1 MHPGTVSTPLSASSS
16 VVASALTHQDLTHQ
30 DTHGPTLPVVDP
42 ATEEVLAEVVD
53 MDAAAAVTAL
63 NNAVAA
69 QRSWSATSPQQRS
82 DVLMRAFTLMIE
94 RTEDL
99 ALLMTL
105 EMGKPLAESR
115 GEVAYAAEFF
125 RWFAGEAVRLDGGV
139 MLAPDGGSRLIVTHR
154 PVGPCLLITP
164 WNFPLAMGTRKM
176 GPALAAGCTCLVKP
190 AEQTP
195 LSMLALLGILREA
208 GVPDGVVSVITTNDP
223 GSTMAPLLA
232 DPRVRK
238 VSFTGST
245 EVGRYLLA
253 QCAPT
258 VKRTSMELGGNAPFI
273 VFADADPDEAAAGA
287 LTAKMRNIGQACTAA
302 NRIYVQRGIAESF
315 TEALTAKMAALHMGR
330 GTEPDVD
337 LGPLIDPDAVAKADR
352 LVSDARNRGATVQL
366 GGKIPDGTG
375 YFYPP
380 SVLTDVPD
388 DSDMMR
394 TEIFAPVAAI
404 ATFDTEEEVIARAND
419 SEFGLVAYLYT
430 NDTRRAWRVAEE
442 LETGMVGLNRGV
454 VSTPAAPFGGVK
466 QSGIGR
472 EGGFA
477 GIDEFLETKYIGAAL

>member
-1 MHPGTVSTPLSASSS
+1 MHPGSVSTPLSTETA
-16 VVASALTHQDLTHQ
+16 VIATALAEQVR
-30 DTHGPTLPVVDP
+30 HGPTFPVVDP
-42 ATEEVLAEVVD
+42 ATEEALADVAD
-53 MDAAAAVTAL
+53 MDGPRALAAL
-63 NNAVAA
+63 DNAVAV
-69 QRSWSATSPQQRS
+69 QRSWASTSPQQRS
-82 DVLMRAFTLMIE
+82 DVLMRAYTLMVE
-94 RTEDL
+94 STEDL

-164 WNFPLAMGTRKM
+164 WNFPLAMGTRKI

-195 LSMLALLGILREA
+195 LSMLALLGILRQA
-208 GVPDGVVSVITTNDP
+208 GVPDGVVSVITTADP

-238 VSFTGST
+238 LSFTGST

-273 VFADADPDEAAAGA
+273 VFDDADPEEAAAGA
-287 LTAKMRNIGQACTAA
+287 LIAKMRNIGQACTAA
-302 NRIYVQRGIAESF
+302 NRIYVHRAIAGAF
-315 TEALTAKMAALHMGR
+315 TEALTERLAALRMGR
-330 GTEPDVD
+330 GTESGVDV
-337 LGPLIDPDAVAKADR
+337 GPLIDPDAVSKADR
-352 LVSDARNRGATVQL
+352 LVKDAQNRGATVRL
-366 GGKIPDGTG
+366 GGEVPDGTG

-404 ATFDTEEEVIARAND
+404 ANFDTEEEVIARAND

-430 NDTRRAWRVAEE
+430 NDTRRGWRVSEQ
-442 LETGMVGLNRGV
+442 LETGMVGLNRPV

-477 GIDEFLETKYIGAAL
+477 GIEEFLETKYIGAAV

>member
-1 MHPGTVSTPLSASSS
+1 MHPGTVSTPVSASSS
-16 VVASALTHQDLTHQ
+16 VVANALIHQDHR
-30 DTHGPTLPVVDP
+30 GPTFPVVNP
-42 ATEEVLAEVVD
+42 ATEEVLAGVADVNGT
-53 MDAAAAVTAL
+53 AALAAL
-63 NNAVAA
+63 DNAVAA
-69 QRSWSATSPQQRS
+69 QRSWAATTPQQRA
-82 DVLMRAFTLMIE
+82 DVLMRAYTLMIQ

-139 MLAPDGGSRLIVTHR
+139 MLAPDGQSRLIVTHR

-164 WNFPLAMGTRKM
+164 WNFPLAMGTRKI

-208 GVPDGVVSVITTNDP
+208 GVPDGVVSVITTADP
-223 GSTMAPLLA
+223 AATMAPLLA

-238 VSFTGST
+238 LSFTGST
-245 EVGRYLLA
+245 EVGRSLLA

-273 VFADADPDEAAAGA
+273 VFDDADPEEAASGA

-302 NRIYVQRGIAESF
+302 NRIYVQRGIAAAF
-315 TEALTAKMAALHMGR
+315 TEALTDKLATLRMGP
-330 GTEPDVD
+330 GIEPGVDV
-337 LGPLIDPDAVAKADR
+337 GPLIDPDAVAKADR
-352 LVSDARNRGATVQL
+352 LVADARKRGATVRL
-366 GGKIPDGTG
+366 GGELPEGIG

-404 ATFDTEEEVIARAND
+404 ASFESEEEVVARAND

-430 NDTRRAWRVAEE
+430 NDTRRGWRVSEQ
-442 LETGMVGLNRGV
+442 LETGMVGLNRPV

-477 GIDEFLETKYIGAAL
+477 GIEEFMETKYIGAAV

>member
-1 MHPGTVSTPLSASSS
+1 MHPGAVSTPLSTESA
-16 VVASALTHQDLTHQ
+16 VVAAALSQQLR
-30 DTHGPTLPVVDP
+30 HGPTFPVVDP
-42 ATEEVLAEVVD
+42 STEEVLADVAN
-53 MDAAAAVTAL
+53 MDGRAALTAL
-63 NNAVAA
+63 SNAVAV
-69 QRSWSATSPQQRS
+69 QRSWASTSPQQRA
-82 DVLMRAFTLMIE
+82 DILMRAYTLMIE
-94 RTEDL
+94 STEDL

-105 EMGKPLAESR
+105 EMGKPLTESR
-115 GEVAYAAEFF
+115 GEVTYAAEFF
-125 RWFAGEAVRLDGGV
+125 RWFAGEAVRQDGGV

-164 WNFPLAMGTRKM
+164 WNFPLAMGTRKI

-208 GVPDGVVSVITTNDP
+208 GVPDGAVSVITTADP
-223 GSTMAPLLA
+223 GPTMAPLLA

-238 VSFTGST
+238 LSFTGST
-245 EVGRYLLA
+245 EVGRYLLT

-273 VFADADPDEAAAGA
+273 VFDDADPEEAAAGA
-287 LTAKMRNIGQACTAA
+287 LIAKMRNIGQACTAA
-302 NRIYVQRGIAESF
+302 NRIYVQRGVAGAF
-315 TEALTAKMAALHMGR
+315 TEALTAKLGALHMGR
-330 GTEPDVD
+330 GTQPGVDV
-337 LGPLIDPDAVAKADR
+337 GPLIDPDAVAKADR
-352 LVSDARNRGATVQL
+352 LVTDARKRGATVRL
-366 GGKIPDGTG
+366 GGEIPDGAG

-380 SVLTDVPD
+380 SLLTDVPD
-388 DSDMMR
+388 HSDMMR

-404 ATFDTEEEVIARAND
+404 ASFDTEEEVIARAND

-430 NDTRRAWRVAEE
+430 NDARRGWRVSEQ
-442 LETGMVGLNRGV
+442 LETGMVGLNRPV

-477 GIDEFLETKYIGAAL
+477 GIEEFLETKYIGAAV

>member
-1 MHPGTVSTPLSASSS
+1 MHPGAVSTPLSTERAG
-16 VVASALTHQDLTHQ
+16 VAPALSPQLR
-30 DTHGPTLPVVDP
+30 HGPTFPVVDP
-42 ATEEVLAEVVD
+42 STEEVLADVAN
-53 MDAAAAVTAL
+53 MDGRAALTAL
-63 NNAVAA
+63 SNAVAV
-69 QRSWSATSPQQRS
+69 QRSWASTSPQQRA
-82 DVLMRAFTLMIE
+82 DILMRAYTLMIE
-94 RTEDL
+94 STEDL

-105 EMGKPLAESR
+105 EMGKPLTESR
-115 GEVAYAAEFF
+115 GEVTYAAEFF
-125 RWFAGEAVRLDGGV
+125 RWFAGEAVRQDGGV

-164 WNFPLAMGTRKM
+164 WNFPLAMGTRKI

-208 GVPDGVVSVITTNDP
+208 GVPDGVVSVITTADP
-223 GSTMAPLLA
+223 GPTMAPLLA

-238 VSFTGST
+238 LSFTGST
-245 EVGRYLLA
+245 EVGRYLLT

-273 VFADADPDEAAAGA
+273 VFDDADPEEAAAGA
-287 LTAKMRNIGQACTAA
+287 LIAKMRNIGQACTAA
-302 NRIYVQRGIAESF
+302 NRIYVQRGVAGAF
-315 TEALTAKMAALHMGR
+315 TEALTAKLGALHMGR
-330 GTEPDVD
+330 GTQPGVDV
-337 LGPLIDPDAVAKADR
+337 GPLIDPDAVAKADR
-352 LVSDARNRGATVQL
+352 LVTDARKRGATVRL
-366 GGKIPDGTG
+366 GGEIPDGAG

-380 SVLTDVPD
+380 SLLTDVPD

-404 ATFDTEEEVIARAND
+404 ASFDTEEEVIARAND

-430 NDTRRAWRVAEE
+430 NDARRGWRVSEQ
-442 LETGMVGLNRGV
+442 LETGMVGLNRPV

-477 GIDEFLETKYIGAAL
+477 GIEEFLETKYIGAAV

>member
-1 MHPGTVSTPLSASSS
+1 MHPGAVSTPLSTESA
-16 VVASALTHQDLTHQ
+16 VVAAALSQQLR
-30 DTHGPTLPVVDP
+30 HGPTFPVVDP
-42 ATEEVLAEVVD
+42 STEEVLADVAN
-53 MDAAAAVTAL
+53 MDGRAALTAL
-63 NNAVAA
+63 SNAVAV
-69 QRSWSATSPQQRS
+69 QRSWASTSPQQRA
-82 DVLMRAFTLMIE
+82 DILMRAYTLMIE
-94 RTEDL
+94 STEDL

-105 EMGKPLAESR
+105 EMGKPLTESR
-115 GEVAYAAEFF
+115 GEVTYAAEFF
-125 RWFAGEAVRLDGGV
+125 RWFAGEAVRQDGGV

-164 WNFPLAMGTRKM
+164 WNFPLAMGTRKI

-208 GVPDGVVSVITTNDP
+208 GVPDGVVSVITTADP
-223 GSTMAPLLA
+223 GPTMAPLLA

-238 VSFTGST
+238 LSFTGST
-245 EVGRYLLA
+245 EVGRYLLT

-273 VFADADPDEAAAGA
+273 VFDDADPEEAAAGA
-287 LTAKMRNIGQACTAA
+287 LIAKMRNIGQACTAA
-302 NRIYVQRGIAESF
+302 NRIYVQRGVAGAF
-315 TEALTAKMAALHMGR
+315 TEALTAKLGALHMGR
-330 GTEPDVD
+330 GTQPGVDV
-337 LGPLIDPDAVAKADR
+337 GPLIDPDAVAKADR
-352 LVSDARNRGATVQL
+352 LVMDARKRGATVRL
-366 GGKIPDGTG
+366 GGEIPDGAG

-380 SVLTDVPD
+380 SLLTDVPD

-404 ATFDTEEEVIARAND
+404 ASFDTEEEVIARAND

-430 NDTRRAWRVAEE
+430 NDARRGWRVSEQ
-442 LETGMVGLNRGV
+442 LETGMVGLNRPV

-477 GIDEFLETKYIGAAL
+477 GIEEFLETKYIGAAV

>member
-1 MHPGTVSTPLSASSS
+1 MVAAALSQQ
-16 VVASALTHQDLTHQ
+16 LR
-30 DTHGPTLPVVDP
+30 HGPTFPVVDP
-42 ATEEVLAEVVD
+42 STEEVLADVAN
-53 MDAAAAVTAL
+53 MDGRAALTAL
-63 NNAVAA
+63 SNAVAV
-69 QRSWSATSPQQRS
+69 QRSWASTSPQQRA
-82 DVLMRAFTLMIE
+82 DILMRAYTLMIE
-94 RTEDL
+94 STEDL

-105 EMGKPLAESR
+105 EMGKPLTESR
-115 GEVAYAAEFF
+115 GEVTYAAEFF
-125 RWFAGEAVRLDGGV
+125 RWFAGEAVRQDGGV

-164 WNFPLAMGTRKM
+164 WNFPLAMGTRKI

-208 GVPDGVVSVITTNDP
+208 GVPDGVVSVITTADP
-223 GSTMAPLLA
+223 GPTMAPLLA

-238 VSFTGST
+238 LSFTGST
-245 EVGRYLLA
+245 EVGRYLLT

-273 VFADADPDEAAAGA
+273 VFDDADPEEAAAGA
-287 LTAKMRNIGQACTAA
+287 LIAKMRNIGQACTAA
-302 NRIYVQRGIAESF
+302 NRIYVQRGVAGAF
-315 TEALTAKMAALHMGR
+315 TEALTAKLGALHMGR
-330 GTEPDVD
+330 GTQPGVDV
-337 LGPLIDPDAVAKADR
+337 GPLIDPDAVAKADR
-352 LVSDARNRGATVQL
+352 LVMDARKRGATVRL
-366 GGKIPDGTG
+366 GGEIPDGAG

-380 SVLTDVPD
+380 SLLTDVPD

-404 ATFDTEEEVIARAND
+404 ASFDTEEEVIARAND

-430 NDTRRAWRVAEE
+430 NDARRGWRVSEQ
-442 LETGMVGLNRGV
+442 LETGMVGLNRPV

-477 GIDEFLETKYIGAAL
+477 GIEEFLETKYIGAAV

>member
-1 MHPGTVSTPLSASSS
+1 MHPGAVSTPLSTESA
-16 VVASALTHQDLTHQ
+16 VVAAALSQQLR
-30 DTHGPTLPVVDP
+30 HGPTFPVVDP
-42 ATEEVLAEVVD
+42 STEEVLADVAN
-53 MDAAAAVTAL
+53 MDGRAALTAL
-63 NNAVAA
+63 SNAGAV
-69 QRSWSATSPQQRS
+69 QRSWASTSPQQRA
-82 DVLMRAFTLMIE
+82 DILMRAYTLMIE
-94 RTEDL
+94 STEDL

-105 EMGKPLAESR
+105 EMGKPLTESR
-115 GEVAYAAEFF
+115 GEVTYAAEFF
-125 RWFAGEAVRLDGGV
+125 RWFAGEAVRQDGGV

-164 WNFPLAMGTRKM
+164 WNFPLAMGTRKI

-208 GVPDGVVSVITTNDP
+208 GVPDGVVSVITTADP
-223 GSTMAPLLA
+223 GPTMAPLLA

-238 VSFTGST
+238 LSFTGST
-245 EVGRYLLA
+245 EVGRYLLT

-273 VFADADPDEAAAGA
+273 VFDDADPEEAAAGA
-287 LTAKMRNIGQACTAA
+287 LIAKMRNIGQACTAA
-302 NRIYVQRGIAESF
+302 NRIYVQRGVAGAF
-315 TEALTAKMAALHMGR
+315 TEALTAKLGALHMGR
-330 GTEPDVD
+330 GTQPGVDV
-337 LGPLIDPDAVAKADR
+337 GPLIDPDAVAKADR
-352 LVSDARNRGATVQL
+352 LVTDARKRGATVRL
-366 GGKIPDGTG
+366 GGEIPDGAG

-380 SVLTDVPD
+380 SLLTDVPD

-404 ATFDTEEEVIARAND
+404 ASFDTEEEVIARAND

-430 NDTRRAWRVAEE
+430 NDARRGWRVSEQ
-442 LETGMVGLNRGV
+442 LETGMVGLNRPV

-477 GIDEFLETKYIGAAL
+477 GIEEFLETKYIGAAV

>member
-1 MHPGTVSTPLSASSS
+1 MHPGAVSTPLSTESA
-16 VVASALTHQDLTHQ
+16 VVAAALSQQLR
-30 DTHGPTLPVVDP
+30 HGPTFPVVDP
-42 ATEEVLAEVVD
+42 STEEVLADVAN
-53 MDAAAAVTAL
+53 MDGRAALTAL
-63 NNAVAA
+63 SNAVAV
-69 QRSWSATSPQQRS
+69 QRSWASTSPQQRA
-82 DVLMRAFTLMIE
+82 DILMRAYTLMIE
-94 RTEDL
+94 STEDL

-105 EMGKPLAESR
+105 EMGKPLTESR
-115 GEVAYAAEFF
+115 GEVTYAAEFF
-125 RWFAGEAVRLDGGV
+125 RWFAGEAVRQDGGV

-164 WNFPLAMGTRKM
+164 WNFPLAMGTRKI

-208 GVPDGVVSVITTNDP
+208 GVPDGVVSVITTADP
-223 GSTMAPLLA
+223 GPTMAPLLA

-238 VSFTGST
+238 LSFTGST
-245 EVGRYLLA
+245 EVGRYLLT

-273 VFADADPDEAAAGA
+273 VFDDADPEEAAAGA
-287 LTAKMRNIGQACTAA
+287 LIAKMRNIGQACTAA
-302 NRIYVQRGIAESF
+302 NRIYVQRGVAGAF
-315 TEALTAKMAALHMGR
+315 TEALTAKLGALHMGR
-330 GTEPDVD
+330 GTQPGVDV
-337 LGPLIDPDAVAKADR
+337 GPLIDPDAVAKADR
-352 LVSDARNRGATVQL
+352 LVTDARKRGATVRL
-366 GGKIPDGTG
+366 GGEIPDGAG

-380 SVLTDVPD
+380 SLLTDVPD

-404 ATFDTEEEVIARAND
+404 ASFDTEEEVIARAND

-430 NDTRRAWRVAEE
+430 NDARRGWRVSEQ
-442 LETGMVGLNRGV
+442 LETGMVGLNRPV

-472 EGGFA
+472 EGGLA
-477 GIDEFLETKYIGAAL
+477 GIEEFLETKYIGAAV

>member
-1 MHPGTVSTPLSASSS
+1 MIAT
-16 VVASALTHQDLTHQ
+16 ALAQQ
-30 DTHGPTLPVVDP
+30 VRHGPTFPVVDP
-42 ATEEVLAEVVD
+42 ATEEVLADVAN
-53 MDAAAAVTAL
+53 MDGPRALAAL
-63 NNAVAA
+63 DNAVAV
-69 QRSWSATSPQQRS
+69 QRSWAATSPQQRS
-82 DVLMRAFTLMIE
+82 DVLMRAYTLMVE
-94 RTEDL
+94 STEDL

-125 RWFAGEAVRLDGGV
+125 RWFAGEAVRQDGGM

-164 WNFPLAMGTRKM
+164 WNFPLAMGTRKI

-195 LSMLALLGILREA
+195 LSMLALLGILRQA
-208 GVPDGVVSVITTNDP
+208 GVPDGVVSVITTDDP

-238 VSFTGST
+238 LSFTGST

-273 VFADADPDEAAAGA
+273 VFDDADPDEAAAGA
-287 LTAKMRNIGQACTAA
+287 LIAKMRNIGQACTAA
-302 NRIYVQRGIAESF
+302 NRIYVQRAIAEPF
-315 TEALTAKMAALHMGR
+315 TDALTERLAALRMGR
-330 GTEPDVD
+330 GTELGVDV
-337 LGPLIDPDAVAKADR
+337 GPLIDPDAVAKADR
-352 LVSDARNRGATVQL
+352 LVRDAQNRGATVRL
-366 GGKIPDGTG
+366 GGEVPGGTG

-404 ATFDTEEEVIARAND
+404 ASFDTEEEVITRAND

-430 NDTRRAWRVAEE
+430 NDTRRGWRVSEQ
-442 LETGMVGLNRGV
+442 LETGMVGLNRPV

-477 GIDEFLETKYIGAAL
+477 GIEEFLETKYIGAAV

>member
-1 MHPGTVSTPLSASSS
+1 MHPGTVSTPLSTETTVIAT
-16 VVASALTHQDLTHQ
+16 ALAQQ
-30 DTHGPTLPVVDP
+30 VRHGPTFPVVDP
-42 ATEEVLAEVVD
+42 ATEEVLADVAN
-53 MDAAAAVTAL
+53 MDGPRALAAL
-63 NNAVAA
+63 DNAVAV
-69 QRSWSATSPQQRS
+69 QRSWAATSPQQRS
-82 DVLMRAFTLMIE
+82 DVLMRAYTLMVE
-94 RTEDL
+94 STEDL

-125 RWFAGEAVRLDGGV
+125 RWFAGEAVRQDGGM

-164 WNFPLAMGTRKM
+164 WNFPLAMGTRKI

-195 LSMLALLGILREA
+195 LSMLALLGILRQA
-208 GVPDGVVSVITTNDP
+208 GVPDGVVSVITTDDP

-238 VSFTGST
+238 LSFTGST

-273 VFADADPDEAAAGA
+273 VFDDADPDEAAAGA
-287 LTAKMRNIGQACTAA
+287 LIAKMRNIGQACTAA
-302 NRIYVQRGIAESF
+302 NRIYVQRAIAEPF
-315 TEALTAKMAALHMGR
+315 TDALTERLAALRMGR
-330 GTEPDVD
+330 GTELGVDV
-337 LGPLIDPDAVAKADR
+337 GPLIDPDAVAKADR
-352 LVSDARNRGATVQL
+352 LVRDAQNRGATVRL
-366 GGKIPDGTG
+366 GGEVPGGTG

-404 ATFDTEEEVIARAND
+404 ASFDTEEEVITRAND

-430 NDTRRAWRVAEE
+430 NDTRRGWRVSEQ
-442 LETGMVGLNRGV
+442 LETGMVGLNRPV

-477 GIDEFLETKYIGAAL
+477 GIEEFLETKYIGAAV

>member
-1 MHPGTVSTPLSASSS
+1 MHPGSVSTPLSTETA
-16 VVASALTHQDLTHQ
+16 VIATALAEQVR
-30 DTHGPTLPVVDP
+30 HGPTFPVVDP
-42 ATEEVLAEVVD
+42 ATEEALADVAD
-53 MDAAAAVTAL
+53 MDGPRALAAL
-63 NNAVAA
+63 DNAVAV
-69 QRSWSATSPQQRS
+69 QRSWASTSPQHRS
-82 DVLMRAFTLMIE
+82 DVLMRAYTLMVE
-94 RTEDL
+94 STEDL

-164 WNFPLAMGTRKM
+164 WNFPLAMGTRKI

-195 LSMLALLGILREA
+195 LSMLALLGILRQA
-208 GVPDGVVSVITTNDP
+208 GVPDGVVSVITTAHP

-238 VSFTGST
+238 LSFTGST

-273 VFADADPDEAAAGA
+273 VFDDADPEEAAAGA
-287 LTAKMRNIGQACTAA
+287 LIAKMRNIGQACTAA
-302 NRIYVQRGIAESF
+302 NRIYVHRAIAGAF
-315 TEALTAKMAALHMGR
+315 TEALTERLAALRMGR
-330 GTEPDVD
+330 GTESGVDV
-337 LGPLIDPDAVAKADR
+337 GPLIDPDAVSKADR
-352 LVSDARNRGATVQL
+352 LVKDAQNRGATVRL
-366 GGKIPDGTG
+366 GGEVPDGTG

-404 ATFDTEEEVIARAND
+404 ASFDTEEEVIARAND

-430 NDTRRAWRVAEE
+430 NDTRRGWRVSEQ
-442 LETGMVGLNRGV
+442 LETGMVGLNRPV

-477 GIDEFLETKYIGAAL
+477 GIEEFLETKYIGAAV

>member
-1 MHPGTVSTPLSASSS
+1 MHPGAVSTPLSTESA
-16 VVASALTHQDLTHQ
+16 VVAAALSQQLR
-30 DTHGPTLPVVDP
+30 HGPTFPVVDP
-42 ATEEVLAEVVD
+42 STEEVLADVAN
-53 MDAAAAVTAL
+53 MDGRAALTAL
-63 NNAVAA
+63 SNAVAV
-69 QRSWSATSPQQRS
+69 QRSWASTSPQQRA
-82 DVLMRAFTLMIE
+82 DILMRAYTLMIE
-94 RTEDL
+94 STEDL

-105 EMGKPLAESR
+105 EMGKPLTESR
-115 GEVAYAAEFF
+115 GEVTYAAEFF
-125 RWFAGEAVRLDGGV
+125 RWFAGEAVRQDGGV

-164 WNFPLAMGTRKM
+164 WNFPLAMGTRKI

-208 GVPDGVVSVITTNDP
+208 GVPDGVVSVITTADP
-223 GSTMAPLLA
+223 GPTMAPLLA

-238 VSFTGST
+238 LSFTGST

-273 VFADADPDEAAAGA
+273 VFDDADPEEAAAGA
-287 LTAKMRNIGQACTAA
+287 LIAKMRNIGQACTAA
-302 NRIYVQRGIAESF
+302 NRIYVQRGVAGAF
-315 TEALTAKMAALHMGR
+315 TEALTAKLGALHTGR
-330 GTEPDVD
+330 GTQPGVDV
-337 LGPLIDPDAVAKADR
+337 GPLIDPDAVAKADR
-352 LVSDARNRGATVQL
+352 LVTDARKRGATVRL
-366 GGKIPDGTG
+366 GGEIPDGAG

-380 SVLTDVPD
+380 SLLTDVPD

-404 ATFDTEEEVIARAND
+404 ASFDTEEEVIARAND

-430 NDTRRAWRVAEE
+430 NDARRGWRVSEQ
-442 LETGMVGLNRGV
+442 LETGMVGLNRPV

-477 GIDEFLETKYIGAAL
+477 GIEEFLETKYIGAAV

>member
-1 MHPGTVSTPLSASSS
+1 MVAAALSQQ
-16 VVASALTHQDLTHQ
+16 LR
-30 DTHGPTLPVVDP
+30 HGPTFPVVDP
-42 ATEEVLAEVVD
+42 ATEEVLADVAN
-53 MDAAAAVTAL
+53 MDGRAALTAL
-63 NNAVAA
+63 SNAVAV
-69 QRSWSATSPQQRS
+69 QRSWASTSPQQRA
-82 DVLMRAFTLMIE
+82 DILMRAYTLMIE
-94 RTEDL
+94 STEDL

-105 EMGKPLAESR
+105 EMGKPLTESR
-115 GEVAYAAEFF
+115 GEVTYAAEFF
-125 RWFAGEAVRLDGGV
+125 RWFAGEAVRQDGGV

-164 WNFPLAMGTRKM
+164 WNFPLAMGTRKI

-208 GVPDGVVSVITTNDP
+208 GVPDGVVSVITTADP
-223 GSTMAPLLA
+223 GPTMAPLLA

-238 VSFTGST
+238 LSFTGST
-245 EVGRYLLA
+245 EVGRYLLT

-273 VFADADPDEAAAGA
+273 VFDDADPEEAAAGA
-287 LTAKMRNIGQACTAA
+287 LIAKMRNIGQACTAA
-302 NRIYVQRGIAESF
+302 NRIYVQRSVAGAF
-315 TEALTAKMAALHMGR
+315 TEALTAKLGALHMGR
-330 GTEPDVD
+330 GTQPGVDV
-337 LGPLIDPDAVAKADR
+337 GPLIDPDAVAKADR
-352 LVSDARNRGATVQL
+352 LVTDARKRGATVQL
-366 GGKIPDGTG
+366 GGEIPDGAG

-380 SVLTDVPD
+380 SLLTDVPD

-404 ATFDTEEEVIARAND
+404 ASFDTEEEVIARAND

-430 NDTRRAWRVAEE
+430 NDARRGWRVSEQ
-442 LETGMVGLNRGV
+442 LETGMVGLNRPV

-477 GIDEFLETKYIGAAL
+477 GIEEFLETKYIGAAV

>member
-1 MHPGTVSTPLSASSS
+1 MHPGTVSTPLSSSSS
-16 VVASALTHQDLTHQ
+16 VVDSALTHQDRHET
-30 DTHGPTLPVVDP
+30 TFPVVNP
-42 ATEEVLAEVVD
+42 ATEEVLADVAD
-53 MDAAAAVTAL
+53 LDGAAAVAAL
-63 NNAVAA
+63 DNAVAT
-69 QRSWSATSPQQRS
+69 QRSWAATTPQQRS
-82 DVLMRAFTLMIE
+82 DVLMRAYTLMIQ

-105 EMGKPLAESR
+105 EMGKPLPESR

-139 MLAPDGGSRLIVTHR
+139 MLAPDGQSRLIVTHR

-164 WNFPLAMGTRKM
+164 WNFPLAMGTRKI

-208 GVPDGVVSVITTNDP
+208 GVPDGVVSVITTADP
-223 GSTMAPLLA
+223 GATMAPLLA

-238 VSFTGST
+238 LSFTGST

-273 VFADADPDEAAAGA
+273 VFDDADPEEAAAGA
-287 LTAKMRNIGQACTAA
+287 LIAKMRNIGQACTAA
-302 NRIYVQRGIAESF
+302 NRIYVQRGIADAF
-315 TEALTAKMAALHMGR
+315 TEALTTKLTALRMGP
-330 GTEPDVD
+330 GVEPGVDV
-337 LGPLIDPDAVAKADR
+337 GPLIDPDAVAKADR
-352 LVSDARNRGATVQL
+352 LVTDARKRGATVRL
-366 GGKIPDGTG
+366 GGEVPDGTG

-388 DSDMMR
+388 ESDMMR

-404 ATFDTEEEVIARAND
+404 ATFETEQEVITRAND

-430 NDTRRAWRVAEE
+430 NDTRRGWRVSEQ
-442 LETGMVGLNRGV
+442 LETGMVGLNRPV

-477 GIDEFLETKYIGAAL
+477 GIEEFMETKYIGAAV

>member
-1 MHPGTVSTPLSASSS
+1 MHPGAVSTPLSTE
-16 VVASALTHQDLTHQ
+16 SAVIAAALSQQLR
-30 DTHGPTLPVVDP
+30 HGPTFPVVDP
-42 ATEEVLAEVVD
+42 STEEALADVAN
-53 MDAAAAVTAL
+53 MDGHAALTAL
-63 NNAVAA
+63 SNAVAV
-69 QRSWSATSPQQRS
+69 QRSWASTSPQRRA
-82 DVLMRAFTLMIE
+82 DILMRAYTLMIE
-94 RTEDL
+94 STEDL

-115 GEVAYAAEFF
+115 GEVTYAAEFF
-125 RWFAGEAVRLDGGV
+125 RWFAGEAVRQDGGV

-164 WNFPLAMGTRKM
+164 WNFPLAMGTRKI

-208 GVPDGVVSVITTNDP
+208 GVPDGVVSVITTADP

-238 VSFTGST
+238 LSFTGST

-273 VFADADPDEAAAGA
+273 VFDDADPEEAAAGA
-287 LTAKMRNIGQACTAA
+287 LIAKMRNIGQACTAA
-302 NRIYVQRGIAESF
+302 NRIYVQRGIAGPF
-315 TEALTAKMAALHMGR
+315 TEALTAKLGALHMGR
-330 GTEPDVD
+330 GTQPGVDV
-337 LGPLIDPDAVAKADR
+337 GPLIAPDAVAKADR
-352 LVSDARNRGATVQL
+352 LVMDARKRGATVRL
-366 GGKIPDGTG
+366 GGEIPDGAG

-380 SVLTDVPD
+380 SLLTDVPD

-404 ATFDTEEEVIARAND
+404 ASFDTEEEVIARAND
-419 SEFGLVAYLYT
+419 SEFVLVAYLYT
-430 NDTRRAWRVAEE
+430 NDARRGWRVSEE
-442 LETGMVGLNRGV
+442 LETGMVGLNRPV
-454 VSTPAAPFGGVK
+454 VSTPAAPFGGAK

-477 GIDEFLETKYIGAAL
+477 GIEEFLETKYIGAAV

>member
-1 MHPGTVSTPLSASSS
+1 MVAAALSQQ
-16 VVASALTHQDLTHQ
+16 LR
-30 DTHGPTLPVVDP
+30 HGPTFPVVDP
-42 ATEEVLAEVVD
+42 STEEVLADVAN
-53 MDAAAAVTAL
+53 MDGRAALTAL
-63 NNAVAA
+63 SNAVAV
-69 QRSWSATSPQQRS
+69 QRSWASTSPQQRA
-82 DVLMRAFTLMIE
+82 DILMRAYTLMIE
-94 RTEDL
+94 STEDL

-105 EMGKPLAESR
+105 EMGKPLTESR
-115 GEVAYAAEFF
+115 GEVTYAAEFF
-125 RWFAGEAVRLDGGV
+125 RWFAGEAVRQDGGV

-164 WNFPLAMGTRKM
+164 WNFPLAMGTRKI

-195 LSMLALLGILREA
+195 MSMLALLGILREA
-208 GVPDGVVSVITTNDP
+208 GVPDGVVSVITTADP
-223 GSTMAPLLA
+223 GPTMAPLLA

-238 VSFTGST
+238 LSFTGST
-245 EVGRYLLA
+245 EVGRYLLT

-273 VFADADPDEAAAGA
+273 VFDDADPEEAAAGA
-287 LTAKMRNIGQACTAA
+287 LIAKMRNIGQACTAA
-302 NRIYVQRGIAESF
+302 NRIYVQRSVAGAF
-315 TEALTAKMAALHMGR
+315 TEALTAKLGALHMGR
-330 GTEPDVD
+330 GTQPGVDV
-337 LGPLIDPDAVAKADR
+337 GPLIDPDAVAKADR
-352 LVSDARNRGATVQL
+352 LVTDARKRGATVRL
-366 GGKIPDGTG
+366 GGEIPDGAG

-380 SVLTDVPD
+380 SLLTDVPD

-404 ATFDTEEEVIARAND
+404 ASFDTEEEVIARAND

-430 NDTRRAWRVAEE
+430 NDARRGWRVSEQ
-442 LETGMVGLNRGV
+442 LETGMVGLNRPV

-477 GIDEFLETKYIGAAL
+477 GIEEFLETKYIGAAV

>member
-16 VVASALTHQDLTHQ
+16 VVASALTHQALTNQ
-30 DTHGPTLPVVDP
+30 DGHGPTFPVVDP
-42 ATEEVLAEVVD
+42 ATEEVLAEVSD

-63 NNAVAA
+63 DNAFAA
-69 QRSWSATSPQQRS
+69 GRSWAATSPQLRS

-139 MLAPDGGSRLIVTHR
+139 MLAPDGGSRLIVTRR

-164 WNFPLAMGTRKM
+164 WNFPLAMGTRKI

-208 GVPDGVVSVITTNDP
+208 GVPDGVVSVITTNAP
-223 GSTMAPLLA
+223 GAAMAPLLA

-245 EVGRYLLA
+245 EVGRHLLA

-273 VFADADPDEAAAGA
+273 VFADADPEEAAAGA
-287 LTAKMRNIGQACTAA
+287 LIAKMRNIGQACTAA
-302 NRIYVQRGIAESF
+302 NRIYVQRGISGPF
-315 TEALTAKMAALHMGR
+315 TEALTAKMAALRMGR
-330 GTEPDVD
+330 GTEPGVD

-366 GGKIPDGTG
+366 GGAVPDGTG

-388 DSDMMR
+388 NSDMMR

-404 ATFDTEEEVIARAND
+404 ATFDTEEEAITRAND

-477 GIDEFLETKYIGAAL
+477 GIEEFLETKYIGAAV

>member
-1 MHPGTVSTPLSASSS
+1 MHPGAVSTPLSTESA
-16 VVASALTHQDLTHQ
+16 VVAAALSQQLR
-30 DTHGPTLPVVDP
+30 HGPTFPVVDP
-42 ATEEVLAEVVD
+42 ATEEVLADVAN
-53 MDAAAAVTAL
+53 MDGRAALTAL
-63 NNAVAA
+63 SNAVAV
-69 QRSWSATSPQQRS
+69 QRSWASTSPQQRA
-82 DVLMRAFTLMIE
+82 DILMRAYTLMIE
-94 RTEDL
+94 STEDL

-105 EMGKPLAESR
+105 EMGKPLTESR
-115 GEVAYAAEFF
+115 GEVTYAAEFF
-125 RWFAGEAVRLDGGV
+125 RWFAGEAVRQDGGV

-164 WNFPLAMGTRKM
+164 WNFPLAMGTRKI

-208 GVPDGVVSVITTNDP
+208 GVPDGVVSVITTADP
-223 GSTMAPLLA
+223 GPTMAPLLA

-238 VSFTGST
+238 LSFTGST
-245 EVGRYLLA
+245 EVGRYLLT

-273 VFADADPDEAAAGA
+273 VFDDADPEEAAAGA
-287 LTAKMRNIGQACTAA
+287 LIAKMRNIGQACTAA
-302 NRIYVQRGIAESF
+302 NRIYVQRSVAGAF
-315 TEALTAKMAALHMGR
+315 TEALTAKLGALHMGR
-330 GTEPDVD
+330 GTQPGVDV
-337 LGPLIDPDAVAKADR
+337 GPLIDPDAVAKADR
-352 LVSDARNRGATVQL
+352 LVTDARKRGATVQL
-366 GGKIPDGTG
+366 GGEIPDGAG

-380 SVLTDVPD
+380 SLLTDVPD

-404 ATFDTEEEVIARAND
+404 ASFDTEEEVIARAND

-430 NDTRRAWRVAEE
+430 NDARRGWRVSEQ
-442 LETGMVGLNRGV
+442 LETGMVGLNRPV

-477 GIDEFLETKYIGAAL
+477 GIEEFLETKYIGAAV

>member
-1 MHPGTVSTPLSASSS
+1 MHPGAVSTPLSTESA
-16 VVASALTHQDLTHQ
+16 VVAAALSQQLR
-30 DTHGPTLPVVDP
+30 HGPTFPVVDP
-42 ATEEVLAEVVD
+42 STEEVLADVAN
-53 MDAAAAVTAL
+53 MDGRAALTAL
-63 NNAVAA
+63 SNAVAV
-69 QRSWSATSPQQRS
+69 QRSWASTSPQQRA
-82 DVLMRAFTLMIE
+82 DILMRAYTLMIE
-94 RTEDL
+94 STEDL

-105 EMGKPLAESR
+105 EMGKPLTESR
-115 GEVAYAAEFF
+115 GEVTYAAEFF
-125 RWFAGEAVRLDGGV
+125 RWFAGEAVRQDGGV

-164 WNFPLAMGTRKM
+164 WNFPLAMGTRKI

-208 GVPDGVVSVITTNDP
+208 GVPDGVVSVITTADP
-223 GSTMAPLLA
+223 GPTMAPLLA

-238 VSFTGST
+238 LSFTGST
-245 EVGRYLLA
+245 EVGRYLLT

-273 VFADADPDEAAAGA
+273 VFDDADPEEAAAGA
-287 LTAKMRNIGQACTAA
+287 LIAKMRNIGQACTAA
-302 NRIYVQRGIAESF
+302 NRIYVQRGVAGAF
-315 TEALTAKMAALHMGR
+315 TEALTAKLGALHMGR
-330 GTEPDVD
+330 GTQPGVDV
-337 LGPLIDPDAVAKADR
+337 GPLIDPDAVAKADR
-352 LVSDARNRGATVQL
+352 LVTDARKRGATVRL
-366 GGKIPDGTG
+366 GGEIPDGAG

-380 SVLTDVPD
+380 SLLTDVPD

-404 ATFDTEEEVIARAND
+404 ASFDTEEEVIARAND

-430 NDTRRAWRVAEE
+430 NDARRGWRVSEQ
-442 LETGMVGLNRGV
+442 LETGMVGLNRPV

-477 GIDEFLETKYIGAAL
+477 GIEEFLETKYIGAAV

>member
-1 MHPGTVSTPLSASSS
+1 MHPGAVSTPLSTESA
-16 VVASALTHQDLTHQ
+16 VVAAALSQQLR
-30 DTHGPTLPVVDP
+30 HGSTFPVVDP
-42 ATEEVLAEVVD
+42 STEEVLADVAN
-53 MDAAAAVTAL
+53 MDGRAALTAL
-63 NNAVAA
+63 SNAVAV
-69 QRSWSATSPQQRS
+69 QRSWASTSPQQRA
-82 DVLMRAFTLMIE
+82 DILMRAYTLMIE
-94 RTEDL
+94 STEDL

-105 EMGKPLAESR
+105 EMGKPLTESR
-115 GEVAYAAEFF
+115 GEVTYAAEFF
-125 RWFAGEAVRLDGGV
+125 RWFAGEAVRQDGGV

-164 WNFPLAMGTRKM
+164 WNFPLAMGTRKI

-208 GVPDGVVSVITTNDP
+208 GVPDGVVSVITTADP
-223 GSTMAPLLA
+223 GPTMAPLLA

-238 VSFTGST
+238 LSFTGST
-245 EVGRYLLA
+245 EVGRYLLT

-273 VFADADPDEAAAGA
+273 VFDDADPEEAAAGA
-287 LTAKMRNIGQACTAA
+287 LIAKMRNIGQACTAA
-302 NRIYVQRGIAESF
+302 NRIYVQRGVAGAF
-315 TEALTAKMAALHMGR
+315 TEALTAKLGALHMGR
-330 GTEPDVD
+330 GTQPGVDV
-337 LGPLIDPDAVAKADR
+337 GPLIDPDAVAKADR
-352 LVSDARNRGATVQL
+352 LVTDARKRGATVRL
-366 GGKIPDGTG
+366 GGEIPDGAG

-380 SVLTDVPD
+380 SLLTDVPD

-404 ATFDTEEEVIARAND
+404 ASFDTEEEVIARAND

-430 NDTRRAWRVAEE
+430 NDARRGWRVSEQ
-442 LETGMVGLNRGV
+442 LETGMVGLNRPV

-477 GIDEFLETKYIGAAL
+477 GIEEFLETKYIGAAV

>member
-1 MHPGTVSTPLSASSS
+1 MHPGAVSTPLSTESA
-16 VVASALTHQDLTHQ
+16 VVAAALSQQLR
-30 DTHGPTLPVVDP
+30 HGPTFPVVDP
-42 ATEEVLAEVVD
+42 STEEVLADVAN
-53 MDAAAAVTAL
+53 MDGRAALTAL
-63 NNAVAA
+63 SNAVAV
-69 QRSWSATSPQQRS
+69 QRSWASTSPQQRA
-82 DVLMRAFTLMIE
+82 DILMRAYTLMIE
-94 RTEDL
+94 STEDL

-105 EMGKPLAESR
+105 EMGKPLTESR
-115 GEVAYAAEFF
+115 GEVTYAAEFF
-125 RWFAGEAVRLDGGV
+125 RWFAGEAVRQDGGV

-164 WNFPLAMGTRKM
+164 WNFPLAMGTRKI

-208 GVPDGVVSVITTNDP
+208 GVPDGVVSVITTADP
-223 GSTMAPLLA
+223 GPTMAPLLA

-238 VSFTGST
+238 LSFTGST
-245 EVGRYLLA
+245 EVGRYLLT

-273 VFADADPDEAAAGA
+273 VFDDADPEEAAAGA
-287 LTAKMRNIGQACTAA
+287 LIAKMRNIGQACTAA
-302 NRIYVQRGIAESF
+302 NRIYVQRGVAGAF
-315 TEALTAKMAALHMGR
+315 TEALTAKLGALHMGR
-330 GTEPDVD
+330 GTQPGVDV
-337 LGPLIDPDAVAKADR
+337 GPLIDPDAVAKADR
-352 LVSDARNRGATVQL
+352 LVTDARKRGATVRL
-366 GGKIPDGTG
+366 GGEIPDGAG

-380 SVLTDVPD
+380 SLLTEVPD

-404 ATFDTEEEVIARAND
+404 ASFDTEEEVIARAND

-430 NDTRRAWRVAEE
+430 NDARRGWRVSEQ
-442 LETGMVGLNRGV
+442 LETGMVGLNRPV

-477 GIDEFLETKYIGAAL
+477 GIEEFLETKYIGAAV

>member
-1 MHPGTVSTPLSASSS
+1 MHPGAVSTPLSTESA
-16 VVASALTHQDLTHQ
+16 VVAAALSQQLR
-30 DTHGPTLPVVDP
+30 HGPTFPVVDP
-42 ATEEVLAEVVD
+42 STEEVLADVAN
-53 MDAAAAVTAL
+53 MDNRAALTAL
-63 NNAVAA
+63 SNAVAV
-69 QRSWSATSPQQRS
+69 QRSWASTSPQQRA
-82 DVLMRAFTLMIE
+82 DILMRAYTLMIE
-94 RTEDL
+94 STEDL

-105 EMGKPLAESR
+105 EMGKPLTESR
-115 GEVAYAAEFF
+115 GEVTYAAEFF
-125 RWFAGEAVRLDGGV
+125 RWFAGEAVRQDGGV

-164 WNFPLAMGTRKM
+164 WNFPLAMGTRKI

-208 GVPDGVVSVITTNDP
+208 GVPDGVVSVITTADP
-223 GSTMAPLLA
+223 GPTMAPLLA

-238 VSFTGST
+238 LSFTGST
-245 EVGRYLLA
+245 EVGRHLLT

-273 VFADADPDEAAAGA
+273 VFDDADPEEAAAGA
-287 LTAKMRNIGQACTAA
+287 LIAKMRNIGQACTAA
-302 NRIYVQRGIAESF
+302 NRIYVQRGVAGAF
-315 TEALTAKMAALHMGR
+315 TEALTAKLGALHMGR
-330 GTEPDVD
+330 GTQPGVDV
-337 LGPLIDPDAVAKADR
+337 GPLIDPDAVAKADR
-352 LVSDARNRGATVQL
+352 LVTDARKRGATVRL
-366 GGKIPDGTG
+366 GGEIPDGAG

-380 SVLTDVPD
+380 SLLTDVPD

-404 ATFDTEEEVIARAND
+404 ASFDTEEEVIARAND

-430 NDTRRAWRVAEE
+430 NDARRGWRVSEQ
-442 LETGMVGLNRGV
+442 LETGMVGLNRPV

-477 GIDEFLETKYIGAAL
+477 GIEEFLETKYIGAAV

>member
-1 MHPGTVSTPLSASSS
+1 MHPGAVSTPLSTESA
-16 VVASALTHQDLTHQ
+16 VVAAALSQQLR
-30 DTHGPTLPVVDP
+30 HGPTFPVVDP
-42 ATEEVLAEVVD
+42 STEEVLADVAN
-53 MDAAAAVTAL
+53 MDGRAALTAL
-63 NNAVAA
+63 SNAVAV
-69 QRSWSATSPQQRS
+69 QRSWASTSPQQRA
-82 DVLMRAFTLMIE
+82 DILMRAYTLMIE
-94 RTEDL
+94 STEDL

-105 EMGKPLAESR
+105 EMGKPLTESR
-115 GEVAYAAEFF
+115 GEVTYAAEFF
-125 RWFAGEAVRLDGGV
+125 RWFAGEAVRQDGGV

-164 WNFPLAMGTRKM
+164 WNFPLAMGTRKI

-208 GVPDGVVSVITTNDP
+208 GVPDGVVSVITTADP
-223 GSTMAPLLA
+223 GPTMAPLLA

-238 VSFTGST
+238 LSFTGST
-245 EVGRYLLA
+245 EVGRYLLT

-273 VFADADPDEAAAGA
+273 VFDDADPEEAAAGA
-287 LTAKMRNIGQACTAA
+287 LIAKMRNIGQACTAA
-302 NRIYVQRGIAESF
+302 NRIYVQRGVAGAF
-315 TEALTAKMAALHMGR
+315 TEALTAKLGALHMGR
-330 GTEPDVD
+330 GTQPGVDV
-337 LGPLIDPDAVAKADR
+337 GPLIDPDAVAKADR
-352 LVSDARNRGATVQL
+352 LVTDARKRGATVRL
-366 GGKIPDGTG
+366 GGEIPDGAG

-380 SVLTDVPD
+380 SLLTDVPD
-388 DSDMMR
+388 DSDIMR

-404 ATFDTEEEVIARAND
+404 ASFDTEEEVIARAND

-430 NDTRRAWRVAEE
+430 NDARRGWRVSEQ
-442 LETGMVGLNRGV
+442 LETGMVGLNRPV

-477 GIDEFLETKYIGAAL
+477 GIEEFLETKYIGAAV

>member
-1 MHPGTVSTPLSASSS
+1 MHPGAVSTPLSTESA
-16 VVASALTHQDLTHQ
+16 VVAAALSQQLR
-30 DTHGPTLPVVDP
+30 HGPTFPVVDP
-42 ATEEVLAEVVD
+42 STEEVLADVAN
-53 MDAAAAVTAL
+53 MDGRAALTAL
-63 NNAVAA
+63 SNAVAV
-69 QRSWSATSPQQRS
+69 QRSWASTSPQQRA
-82 DVLMRAFTLMIE
+82 DILMRAYTLMIE
-94 RTEDL
+94 STEDL

-105 EMGKPLAESR
+105 EMGKPLTESR
-115 GEVAYAAEFF
+115 GEVTYAAEFF
-125 RWFAGEAVRLDGGV
+125 RWFAGEAVRQDGGV

-164 WNFPLAMGTRKM
+164 WNFPLAMGTRKI

-208 GVPDGVVSVITTNDP
+208 GVPDGVVSVITTADP
-223 GSTMAPLLA
+223 GPTMAPLLA

-238 VSFTGST
+238 LSFTGST
-245 EVGRYLLA
+245 EVGRYLLT

-273 VFADADPDEAAAGA
+273 VFDDADPEEAAAGA
-287 LTAKMRNIGQACTAA
+287 LIAKMRNIGQACTAA
-302 NRIYVQRGIAESF
+302 NRIYVQRGVAGAF
-315 TEALTAKMAALHMGR
+315 TEALTAKLGALHMGR
-330 GTEPDVD
+330 GTQPGVDV
-337 LGPLIDPDAVAKADR
+337 GPLIDPDAVAKADR
-352 LVSDARNRGATVQL
+352 LVTDARKRGATVRL
-366 GGKIPDGTG
+366 GGEIPDGAG

-380 SVLTDVPD
+380 SLLTDVPD
-388 DSDMMR
+388 DSDLMR

-404 ATFDTEEEVIARAND
+404 ASFDTEEEVIARAND

-430 NDTRRAWRVAEE
+430 NDARRGWRVSEQ
-442 LETGMVGLNRGV
+442 LETGMVGLNRPV

-477 GIDEFLETKYIGAAL
+477 GIEEFLETKYIGAAV

>member
-1 MHPGTVSTPLSASSS
+1 MVAAALSQQ
-16 VVASALTHQDLTHQ
+16 LR
-30 DTHGPTLPVVDP
+30 HGPTFPVVDP
-42 ATEEVLAEVVD
+42 STEEVLADVAN
-53 MDAAAAVTAL
+53 MDGRAALTAL
-63 NNAVAA
+63 SNAVAV
-69 QRSWSATSPQQRS
+69 QRSWASTSPQQRA
-82 DVLMRAFTLMIE
+82 DILMRAYTLMIE
-94 RTEDL
+94 STEDL

-105 EMGKPLAESR
+105 EMGKPLTESR
-115 GEVAYAAEFF
+115 GEVTYAAEFF
-125 RWFAGEAVRLDGGV
+125 RWFAGEAVRQDGGV

-164 WNFPLAMGTRKM
+164 WNFPLAMGTRKI

-195 LSMLALLGILREA
+195 LSMLALLGFLREA
-208 GVPDGVVSVITTNDP
+208 GVPDGVVSVITTADP
-223 GSTMAPLLA
+223 GPTMAPLLA

-238 VSFTGST
+238 LSFTGST
-245 EVGRYLLA
+245 EVGRYLLT

-273 VFADADPDEAAAGA
+273 VFDDADPEEAAAGA
-287 LTAKMRNIGQACTAA
+287 LIAKMRNIGQACTAA
-302 NRIYVQRGIAESF
+302 NRIYVQRGVAGAF
-315 TEALTAKMAALHMGR
+315 TEALTAKLGALHMGR
-330 GTEPDVD
+330 GTQPGVDV
-337 LGPLIDPDAVAKADR
+337 GPLIDPDAVAKADR
-352 LVSDARNRGATVQL
+352 LVTDARKRGATVRL
-366 GGKIPDGTG
+366 GGEIPDGAG

-380 SVLTDVPD
+380 SLLTDVPD

-404 ATFDTEEEVIARAND
+404 ASFDTEEEVIARAND

-430 NDTRRAWRVAEE
+430 NDARRGWRVSEQ
-442 LETGMVGLNRGV
+442 LETGMVGLNRPV

-477 GIDEFLETKYIGAAL
+477 GIEEFLETKYIGAAV

>member
-1 MHPGTVSTPLSASSS
+1 MHPGAVSTPLSTESA
-16 VVASALTHQDLTHQ
+16 VVAAALSQQLR
-30 DTHGPTLPVVDP
+30 HGPTFPVVDP
-42 ATEEVLAEVVD
+42 STEEVLADVAN
-53 MDAAAAVTAL
+53 MDGRAALTAL
-63 NNAVAA
+63 SNTVAV
-69 QRSWSATSPQQRS
+69 QRSWASTSPQQRA
-82 DVLMRAFTLMIE
+82 DILMRAYTLMIE
-94 RTEDL
+94 STEDL

-105 EMGKPLAESR
+105 EMGKPLTESR
-115 GEVAYAAEFF
+115 GEVTYAAEFF
-125 RWFAGEAVRLDGGV
+125 RWFAGEAVRQDGGV

-164 WNFPLAMGTRKM
+164 WNFPLAMGTRKI

-208 GVPDGVVSVITTNDP
+208 GVPDGVVSVITTADP
-223 GSTMAPLLA
+223 GPTMAPLLA

-238 VSFTGST
+238 LSFTGST
-245 EVGRYLLA
+245 EVGRYLLT

-273 VFADADPDEAAAGA
+273 VFDDADPEEAAAGA
-287 LTAKMRNIGQACTAA
+287 LIAKMRNIGQACTAA
-302 NRIYVQRGIAESF
+302 NRIYVQRGVAGAF
-315 TEALTAKMAALHMGR
+315 TEALTAKLGALHMGR
-330 GTEPDVD
+330 GTQPGVDV
-337 LGPLIDPDAVAKADR
+337 GPLIDPDAVAKADR
-352 LVSDARNRGATVQL
+352 LVTDARKRGATVRL
-366 GGKIPDGTG
+366 GGEIPDGAG

-380 SVLTDVPD
+380 SLLTDVPD

-404 ATFDTEEEVIARAND
+404 ASFDTEEEVIARAND

-430 NDTRRAWRVAEE
+430 NDARRGWRVSEQ
-442 LETGMVGLNRGV
+442 LETGMVGLNRPV

-477 GIDEFLETKYIGAAL
+477 GIEEFLETKYIGAAV

>member
-1 MHPGTVSTPLSASSS
+1 MHPGAVSTPLSTESA
-16 VVASALTHQDLTHQ
+16 VVAAALSQQLR
-30 DTHGPTLPVVDP
+30 HGPTFPVVDP
-42 ATEEVLAEVVD
+42 STEEVLADVAN
-53 MDAAAAVTAL
+53 MDGRAALTAL
-63 NNAVAA
+63 SNAVAV
-69 QRSWSATSPQQRS
+69 QRSWASTSPQQRA
-82 DVLMRAFTLMIE
+82 DILMRAYTLMIE
-94 RTEDL
+94 STEDL

-105 EMGKPLAESR
+105 EMGKPLTESR
-115 GEVAYAAEFF
+115 GEVTYAAEFF
-125 RWFAGEAVRLDGGV
+125 RWFAGEAVRQDGGV
-139 MLAPDGGSRLIVTHR
+139 MLAPDGGSRLIVTHC

-164 WNFPLAMGTRKM
+164 WNFPLAMGTRKI

-208 GVPDGVVSVITTNDP
+208 GVPDGVVSVITTADP
-223 GSTMAPLLA
+223 GPTMAPLLA

-238 VSFTGST
+238 LSFTGST
-245 EVGRYLLA
+245 EVGRYLLT

-273 VFADADPDEAAAGA
+273 VFDDADPEEAAAGA
-287 LTAKMRNIGQACTAA
+287 LIAKMRNIGQACTAA
-302 NRIYVQRGIAESF
+302 NRIYVQRGVAGAF
-315 TEALTAKMAALHMGR
+315 TEALTAKLGALHMGR
-330 GTEPDVD
+330 GTQPGVDV
-337 LGPLIDPDAVAKADR
+337 GPLIDPDAVAKADR
-352 LVSDARNRGATVQL
+352 LVTDARKRGATVRL
-366 GGKIPDGTG
+366 GGEIPDGAG

-380 SVLTDVPD
+380 SLLTDVPD

-404 ATFDTEEEVIARAND
+404 ASFDTEEEVIARAND

-430 NDTRRAWRVAEE
+430 NDARRGWRVSEQ
-442 LETGMVGLNRGV
+442 LETGMVGLNRPV

-477 GIDEFLETKYIGAAL
+477 GIEEFLETKYIGAAV

>member
-1 MHPGTVSTPLSASSS
+1 MHPGTVSTPLSTETTVIAT
-16 VVASALTHQDLTHQ
+16 ALAQQ
-30 DTHGPTLPVVDP
+30 VRHGPIFPVVDP
-42 ATEEVLAEVVD
+42 ATEEVLADVAN
-53 MDAAAAVTAL
+53 MDGPRALAAL
-63 NNAVAA
+63 DNAVAV
-69 QRSWSATSPQQRS
+69 QRSWAATSPQQRS
-82 DVLMRAFTLMIE
+82 DVLMRAYTLMVE
-94 RTEDL
+94 STEDL

-125 RWFAGEAVRLDGGV
+125 RWFAGEAVRQDGGM

-164 WNFPLAMGTRKM
+164 WNFPLAMGTRKI

-195 LSMLALLGILREA
+195 LSMLALLGILRQA
-208 GVPDGVVSVITTNDP
+208 GVPDGVVSVITTDDP

-238 VSFTGST
+238 LSFTGST

-273 VFADADPDEAAAGA
+273 VFDDADPDEAAAGA
-287 LTAKMRNIGQACTAA
+287 LIAKMRNIGQACTAA
-302 NRIYVQRGIAESF
+302 NRIYVQRAIAEPF
-315 TEALTAKMAALHMGR
+315 TDALTERLAALRMGR
-330 GTEPDVD
+330 GTELGVDV
-337 LGPLIDPDAVAKADR
+337 GPLIDPDAVAKADR
-352 LVSDARNRGATVQL
+352 LVRDAQNRGATVRL
-366 GGKIPDGTG
+366 GGEVPGGTG

-404 ATFDTEEEVIARAND
+404 ASFDTEEEVITRAND

-430 NDTRRAWRVAEE
+430 NDTRRGWRVSEQ
-442 LETGMVGLNRGV
+442 LETGMVGLNRPV

-477 GIDEFLETKYIGAAL
+477 GIEEFLETKYIGAAV

>member
-1 MHPGTVSTPLSASSS
+1 MVAAALSQQ
-16 VVASALTHQDLTHQ
+16 LR
-30 DTHGPTLPVVDP
+30 HGPTFPVVDP
-42 ATEEVLAEVVD
+42 STEEVLADVAN
-53 MDAAAAVTAL
+53 MDGRAALTAL
-63 NNAVAA
+63 SNTVAV
-69 QRSWSATSPQQRS
+69 QRSWASTSPQQRA
-82 DVLMRAFTLMIE
+82 DILMRAYTLMIE
-94 RTEDL
+94 STEDL

-105 EMGKPLAESR
+105 EMGKPLTESR
-115 GEVAYAAEFF
+115 GEVTYAAEFF
-125 RWFAGEAVRLDGGV
+125 RWFAGEAVRQDGGV

-164 WNFPLAMGTRKM
+164 WNFPLAMGTRKI

-208 GVPDGVVSVITTNDP
+208 GVPDGVVSVITTADP
-223 GSTMAPLLA
+223 GPTMAPLLA

-238 VSFTGST
+238 LSFTGST
-245 EVGRYLLA
+245 EVGRYLLT

-273 VFADADPDEAAAGA
+273 VFDDADPEEAAAGA
-287 LTAKMRNIGQACTAA
+287 LIAKMRNIGQACTAA
-302 NRIYVQRGIAESF
+302 NRIYVQRGVAGAF
-315 TEALTAKMAALHMGR
+315 TEALTAKLGALHMGR
-330 GTEPDVD
+330 GTQPGVDV
-337 LGPLIDPDAVAKADR
+337 GPLIDPDAVAKADR
-352 LVSDARNRGATVQL
+352 LVTDARKRGATVRL
-366 GGKIPDGTG
+366 GGEIPDGAG

-380 SVLTDVPD
+380 SLLTDVPD

-404 ATFDTEEEVIARAND
+404 ASFDTEEEVIARAND

-430 NDTRRAWRVAEE
+430 NDARRGWRVSEQ
-442 LETGMVGLNRGV
+442 LETGMVGLNRPV

-477 GIDEFLETKYIGAAL
+477 GIEEFLETKYIGAAV

>member
-1 MHPGTVSTPLSASSS
+1 MHPGTVSTPLPTETA
-16 VVASALTHQDLTHQ
+16 VIAAALAQQ
-30 DTHGPTLPVVDP
+30 VGHGPTFPVVDP
-42 ATEEVLAEVVD
+42 ATEEVLADVAD
-53 MDAAAAVTAL
+53 MDGPAALAAL
-63 NNAVAA
+63 GNAVAI
-69 QRSWSATSPQQRS
+69 QRSWASTSPQQRS
-82 DVLMRAFTLMIE
+82 DVLMRAYTLMIE
-94 RTEDL
+94 SSEDL

-164 WNFPLAMGTRKM
+164 WNFPLAMGTRKI

-195 LSMLALLGILREA
+195 LSMLALLGILRRA
-208 GVPDGVVSVITTNDP
+208 GVPDGVVSVITTADP
-223 GSTMAPLLA
+223 GSAMAPLLA
-232 DPRVRK
+232 DPRIRK
-238 VSFTGST
+238 LSFTGST
-245 EVGRYLLA
+245 EVGRHLLA

-273 VFADADPDEAAAGA
+273 VFDDADPEEAAAGA
-287 LTAKMRNIGQACTAA
+287 LIAKMRNIGQACTAA
-302 NRIYVQRGIAESF
+302 NRIYVQRAIAGPF
-315 TEALTAKMAALHMGR
+315 TDALTERLAALRMGR
-330 GTEPDVD
+330 GTEPGVDV
-337 LGPLIDPDAVAKADR
+337 GPLIDPDAVAKADR
-352 LVSDARNRGATVQL
+352 LVKDAQNRGATVRL
-366 GGKIPDGTG
+366 GGEAPGSSG

-404 ATFDTEEEVIARAND
+404 ASFDTEEEVIARAND

-430 NDTRRAWRVAEE
+430 NDTRRGWRVSEA
-442 LETGMVGLNRGV
+442 LETGMVGLNRPV

-477 GIDEFLETKYIGAAL
+477 GIEEFLETKYIGAAV

>member
-1 MHPGTVSTPLSASSS
+1 MVAAALAHQTSGGERFAVIDPSTEEDLGQ
-16 VVASALTHQDLTHQ
+16 VANMAPSDALTILDS
-30 DTHGPTLPVVDP
+30 
-42 ATEEVLAEVVD
+42 
-53 MDAAAAVTAL
+53 AAAVQ
-63 NNAVAA
+63 AA
-69 QRSWSATSPQQRS
+69 WAKTSPQH
-82 DVLMRAFTLMIE
+82 RADILSRAYTLMIA
-94 RTEDL
+94 RTEEL

-125 RWFAGEAVRLDGGV
+125 RWFAGEAVRLDGGL
-139 MLAPDGGSRLIVTHR
+139 MLAPDGGSRLLVTHR
-154 PVGPCLLITP
+154 PVGPSLLITP
-164 WNFPLAMGTRKM
+164 WNFPLAMGTRKI
-176 GPALAAGCTCLVKP
+176 GPALAAGCTCIVKP

-208 GVPDGVVSVITTNDP
+208 GVPDGVVAVITTNAP
-223 GSTMAPLLA
+223 QETMAPLLA
-232 DPRVRK
+232 DPRIRK

-245 EVGRYLLA
+245 EVGRLLLA

-273 VFADADPDEAAAGA
+273 VFADTDPDEAAAGA

-302 NRIYVQRGIAESF
+302 NRIYVQREIAEAFSG
-315 TEALTAKMAALHMGR
+315 ALTEKMAALRVGR
-330 GTEPDVD
+330 GTESGVDV
-337 LGPLIDPDAVAKADR
+337 GPLIDQDAVRKVEHLVTDAKK
-352 LVSDARNRGATVQL
+352 RGATVRL
-366 GGKIPDGTG
+366 GAHALDGPG

-388 DSDMMR
+388 DSNMMR
-394 TEIFAPVAAI
+394 SEIFAPVAAI
-404 ATFDTEEEVIARAND
+404 ATFDTEDEVIARANN

-442 LETGMVGLNRGV
+442 LETGMVGLNRPV

-477 GIDEFLETKYIGAAL
+477 GIGEFLETKYIGAAL

>member
-1 MHPGTVSTPLSASSS
+1 MVACIQAQCLPPLSTESA
-16 VVASALTHQDLTHQ
+16 VVAAALSQQLR
-30 DTHGPTLPVVDP
+30 HGPTFPVVDP
-42 ATEEVLAEVVD
+42 STEEVLADVAN
-53 MDAAAAVTAL
+53 MDGRAALTAL
-63 NNAVAA
+63 SNAVAV
-69 QRSWSATSPQQRS
+69 QRSWASTSPQQRA
-82 DVLMRAFTLMIE
+82 DILMRAYTLMIE
-94 RTEDL
+94 STEDL

-105 EMGKPLAESR
+105 EMGKPLTESR
-115 GEVAYAAEFF
+115 GEVTYAAEFF
-125 RWFAGEAVRLDGGV
+125 RWFAGEAVRQDGGV

-164 WNFPLAMGTRKM
+164 WNFPLAMGTRKI

-208 GVPDGVVSVITTNDP
+208 GVPDGVVSVITTADP
-223 GSTMAPLLA
+223 GPTMAPLLA

-238 VSFTGST
+238 LSFTGST
-245 EVGRYLLA
+245 EVGRYLLT

-273 VFADADPDEAAAGA
+273 VFDDADPEEAAAGA
-287 LTAKMRNIGQACTAA
+287 LIAKMRNIGQACTAA
-302 NRIYVQRGIAESF
+302 NRIYVQRGVAGAF
-315 TEALTAKMAALHMGR
+315 TEALTAKLGALHMGR
-330 GTEPDVD
+330 GTQPGVDV
-337 LGPLIDPDAVAKADR
+337 GPLIDPDAVAKADR
-352 LVSDARNRGATVQL
+352 LVTDARKRGATVRL
-366 GGKIPDGTG
+366 GGEIPDGAG

-380 SVLTDVPD
+380 SLLTDVPD

-404 ATFDTEEEVIARAND
+404 ASFDTEEEVIARAND

-430 NDTRRAWRVAEE
+430 NDARRGWRVSEQ
-442 LETGMVGLNRGV
+442 LETGMVGLNRPV

-477 GIDEFLETKYIGAAL
+477 GIEEFLETKYIGAAV

>member
-1 MHPGTVSTPLSASSS
+1 MHPGAVSTPLSTESA
-16 VVASALTHQDLTHQ
+16 VVAAALSQQLR
-30 DTHGPTLPVVDP
+30 HGPTFPVVDP
-42 ATEEVLAEVVD
+42 ATEEVLADVAN
-53 MDAAAAVTAL
+53 MDGRAALTAL
-63 NNAVAA
+63 SNAVAV
-69 QRSWSATSPQQRS
+69 QRSWASTSPQQRA
-82 DVLMRAFTLMIE
+82 DILMRAYTLMIDS
-94 RTEDL
+94 TEDL

-115 GEVAYAAEFF
+115 GEVTYAAEFF
-125 RWFAGEAVRLDGGV
+125 RWFAGEAVRQDGGV

-164 WNFPLAMGTRKM
+164 WNFPLAMGTRKI
-176 GPALAAGCTCLVKP
+176 GPALAAGCTCVVKP

-208 GVPDGVVSVITTNDP
+208 GVPDGVVSVITTADP

-232 DPRVRK
+232 DSRVRK
-238 VSFTGST
+238 LSFTGST
-245 EVGRYLLA
+245 EVGRYLLT

-273 VFADADPDEAAAGA
+273 VFDDADPEEAAAGA
-287 LTAKMRNIGQACTAA
+287 LIAKMRNIGQACTAA
-302 NRIYVQRGIAESF
+302 NRIYVQRRVAGAF
-315 TEALTAKMAALHMGR
+315 TEALTAKLGALHMGR
-330 GTEPDVD
+330 GTQPGVDV
-337 LGPLIDPDAVAKADR
+337 GPLIDPDAVAKADR
-352 LVSDARNRGATVQL
+352 LVTDARKRGATVQL
-366 GGKIPDGTG
+366 GGEIPDGAG

-380 SVLTDVPD
+380 SLLTDVPD

-404 ATFDTEEEVIARAND
+404 ASFDTEEEVIARAND

-430 NDTRRAWRVAEE
+430 NDARRGWRVSEQ
-442 LETGMVGLNRGV
+442 LETGMVGLNRPV

-477 GIDEFLETKYIGAAL
+477 GIEEFLETKYIGAAV

>member
-1 MHPGTVSTPLSASSS
+1 MHPGTVSTPLSTETA
-16 VVASALTHQDLTHQ
+16 VIATALAEQVR
-30 DTHGPTLPVVDP
+30 HGPTFPVVDP
-42 ATEEVLAEVVD
+42 ATEEVLADVAD
-53 MDAAAAVTAL
+53 MDGPRALAAL
-63 NNAVAA
+63 DNAVAV
-69 QRSWSATSPQQRS
+69 QRSWASTSPQQRS
-82 DVLMRAFTLMIE
+82 DVLMRAYTLMVE
-94 RTEDL
+94 STEDL

-164 WNFPLAMGTRKM
+164 WNFPLAMGTRKI

-195 LSMLALLGILREA
+195 LSMLALLGILRRA
-208 GVPDGVVSVITTNDP
+208 GVPDGVVSVITTADP
-223 GSTMAPLLA
+223 RSTMAPLLA
-232 DPRVRK
+232 DPLVRK
-238 VSFTGST
+238 LSFTGST

-273 VFADADPDEAAAGA
+273 VFDDADPEEAAAGA
-287 LTAKMRNIGQACTAA
+287 LIAKMRNIGQACTAA
-302 NRIYVQRGIAESF
+302 NRIYVHRSIAKPF
-315 TEALTAKMAALHMGR
+315 TEALTERLAALRMGR
-330 GTEPDVD
+330 GTESGVDV
-337 LGPLIDPDAVAKADR
+337 GPLIDPDAVAKADR
-352 LVSDARNRGATVQL
+352 LVKDAQNRGATVRL
-366 GGKIPDGTG
+366 GGEVPDGTG
-375 YFYPP
+375 YFYPT

-404 ATFDTEEEVIARAND
+404 ASFDTEEEVIARAND

-430 NDTRRAWRVAEE
+430 NDTRRGWRVSEQ
-442 LETGMVGLNRGV
+442 LETGMVGLNRPV

-477 GIDEFLETKYIGAAL
+477 GIEEFLETKYIGAAV

>member
-1 MHPGTVSTPLSASSS
+1 MHPGAVSTPLSTESA
-16 VVASALTHQDLTHQ
+16 VVAAALSQQLR
-30 DTHGPTLPVVDP
+30 HGPTFPVVDP
-42 ATEEVLAEVVD
+42 STEEVLADVAN
-53 MDAAAAVTAL
+53 MDGRAALTAL
-63 NNAVAA
+63 SNAVAV
-69 QRSWSATSPQQRS
+69 QRSWASTSPQQRA
-82 DVLMRAFTLMIE
+82 DILMRAYTLMIE
-94 RTEDL
+94 STEDL

-105 EMGKPLAESR
+105 EMGKPLTESR
-115 GEVAYAAEFF
+115 GEVTYAAEFF
-125 RWFAGEAVRLDGGV
+125 RWFAGEAVRQDGGV

-164 WNFPLAMGTRKM
+164 WNFPLAMGTRKI

-195 LSMLALLGILREA
+195 MSMLALLGILREA
-208 GVPDGVVSVITTNDP
+208 GVPDGVVSVITTADP
-223 GSTMAPLLA
+223 GPTMAPLLA

-238 VSFTGST
+238 LSFTGST
-245 EVGRYLLA
+245 EVGRYLLT

-273 VFADADPDEAAAGA
+273 VFDDADPEEAAAGA
-287 LTAKMRNIGQACTAA
+287 LIAKMRNIGQACTAA
-302 NRIYVQRGIAESF
+302 NRIYVQRSVAGAF
-315 TEALTAKMAALHMGR
+315 TEALTAKLGALHMGR
-330 GTEPDVD
+330 GTQPGVDV
-337 LGPLIDPDAVAKADR
+337 GPLIDPDAVAKADR
-352 LVSDARNRGATVQL
+352 LVTDARKRGATVRL
-366 GGKIPDGTG
+366 GGEIPDGAG

-380 SVLTDVPD
+380 SLLTDVPD

-404 ATFDTEEEVIARAND
+404 ASFDTEEEVIARAND

-430 NDTRRAWRVAEE
+430 NDARRGWRVSEQ
-442 LETGMVGLNRGV
+442 LETGMVGLNRPV

-477 GIDEFLETKYIGAAL
+477 GIEEFLETKYIGAAV

>member
-1 MHPGTVSTPLSASSS
+1 MVAAALSQQ
-16 VVASALTHQDLTHQ
+16 LR
-30 DTHGPTLPVVDP
+30 HGPTFPVVDP
-42 ATEEVLAEVVD
+42 STEEVLADVAN
-53 MDAAAAVTAL
+53 MDGRAALTAL
-63 NNAVAA
+63 SNTVAV
-69 QRSWSATSPQQRS
+69 QRSWASTSPQQRA
-82 DVLMRAFTLMIE
+82 DILMRAYTLMIE
-94 RTEDL
+94 STEDL

-105 EMGKPLAESR
+105 EMGKPLTESR
-115 GEVAYAAEFF
+115 GEVTYAAEFF
-125 RWFAGEAVRLDGGV
+125 RWFAGEAVRQDGGV

-164 WNFPLAMGTRKM
+164 WNFPLAMGTRKI

-208 GVPDGVVSVITTNDP
+208 GVPDGVVSVITTADP
-223 GSTMAPLLA
+223 GPTMAPLLA

-238 VSFTGST
+238 LSFTGST
-245 EVGRYLLA
+245 EVGRYLLT

-273 VFADADPDEAAAGA
+273 VFDDADPEEAAAGA
-287 LTAKMRNIGQACTAA
+287 LIAKMRNIGQACTAA
-302 NRIYVQRGIAESF
+302 NRIYVQRGVAGAF
-315 TEALTAKMAALHMGR
+315 TEALTAKLGALHMGR
-330 GTEPDVD
+330 GTQPGVDV
-337 LGPLIDPDAVAKADR
+337 GPLIDPDAVAKADR
-352 LVSDARNRGATVQL
+352 LVTDARKRGATVRL
-366 GGKIPDGTG
+366 GGEIPDGAG

-380 SVLTDVPD
+380 SLLTDVPD
-388 DSDMMR
+388 DSDVMR

-404 ATFDTEEEVIARAND
+404 ASFDTEEEVIARAND

-430 NDTRRAWRVAEE
+430 NDARRGWRVSEQ
-442 LETGMVGLNRGV
+442 LETGMVGLNRPV

-477 GIDEFLETKYIGAAL
+477 GIEEFLETKYIGAAV